1 MNPCLNHLYACR
13 RLIRYVNANCG
24 PTADWPM
31 DIVFDNEEDEREFS
45 TIWNTFVEATND
57 ASPILPQIRDWD
69 GAAADPDCSS
79 RLHD

>member
-1 MNPCLNHLYACR
+1 
-13 RLIRYVNANCG
+13 
-24 PTADWPM
+24 M